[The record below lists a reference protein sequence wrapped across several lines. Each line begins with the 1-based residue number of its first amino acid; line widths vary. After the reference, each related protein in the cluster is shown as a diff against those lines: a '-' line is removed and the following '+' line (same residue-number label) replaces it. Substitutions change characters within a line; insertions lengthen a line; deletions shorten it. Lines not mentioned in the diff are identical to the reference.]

1 VILSIDPGRKPGYVL
16 LDESQCIH
24 RMHLPGR
31 PALPLVVGT
40 ALSWVELLQ
49 GYGERPT
56 PDRVV
61 IEGQFGKISNAKR
74 RSILT
79 LAVEAGWQLC
89 RAVTFL
95 GGTPSIIHPQALSRT
110 DAPGWR
116 DALGVAHVT
125 KIVVQ
130 NRVERSLLPI
140 ESTFF
145 SCAAATR
152 RGDCLDAT
160 AIGWGAYLADPKP
173 WREPP

>member
-1 VILSIDPGRKPGYVL
+1 LILSIDPGLKPGYVL
-16 LDESQCIH
+16 LDEAQCIP
-24 RMHLPGR
+24 RKHLPGR
-31 PALPLVVGT
+31 PALPLVVGA
-40 ALSWVELLQ
+40 ALSWSELLQ

-61 IEGQFGKISNAKR
+61 IEGQFGKISNAR
-74 RSILT
+74 RRAILT
-79 LAVEAGWQLC
+79 LALEAGWQLH

-95 GGTPSIIHPQALSRT
+95 GGVPVVIHPQALSRT

-116 DALGVAHVT
+116 DAFDVAHVT

-140 ESTFF
+140 EHALFA
-145 SCAAATR
+145 CASAAR
-152 RGDCLDAT
+152 RADLLDAT

-173 WREPP
+173 WKEPP